1 MDDLLFR
8 IIRKACETGEKQQT
22 KPTTKIEFSAPNGST
37 VSIELGVGILGWLL
51 AVAQF
56 VAILVL
62 SVLGRAKFNFSR
74 GQRLGGLPLTENDK
88 SCPERQLQLSTAPTR
103 PALPTPPARP
113 ALPERPVAV
122 VHGVE
127 ADGEGETSSLHTVKS
142 EEEEEHW

>member
-1 MDDLLFR
+1 MDDLLWR
-8 IIRKACETGEKQQT
+8 IIRKACETGEKQQK

-74 GQRLGGLPLTENDK
+74 GQRLGGLPLTSSGSDK
-88 SCPERQLQLSTAPTR
+88 PIPERQLQRPTAPTG
-103 PALPTPPARP
+103 PTLPTPPARP

-122 VHGVE
+122 VFGVE
-127 ADGEGETSSLHTVKS
+127 ADGEGETSSLRTVKS
-142 EEEEEHW
+142 EEEF